1 MNIGLL
7 IKEKRLM
14 LGLTLEEVGTFVGVG
29 KSTVRKWENGMI
41 ENMGRDKIAS
51 LSKILDIDPIT
62 LLGLEK
68 EDKYEEHLKNKPE
81 LLELYKNIVDND
93 RLVLLY
99 DKTKDLTPEDMEQV
113 LKIIDTFNK
122 ETMWSKWVLKIYFVG
137 ITSYY
142 GMRTFQLTLEGLHF
156 TMVTVI

>member
-122 ETMWSKWVLKIYFVG
+122 ETM
-137 ITSYY
+137 
-142 GMRTFQLTLEGLHF
+142 
-156 TMVTVI
+156 